1 MDAGTKSSRWNLRVA
16 PGDDEVVR
24 SAAQAV
30 DRDLTEFVRFAALKE
45 AEHVLADRTL
55 FTTNTRRWDELTK
68 QLDRPPRVPEGLSE
82 LFSQPS
88 VFR

>member
-55 FTTNTRRWDELTK
+55 FTIDTQRWDEFTE

-82 LFSQPS
+82 LFSRPS